1 MKNILAK
8 LLIFITCALI
18 VLSSCGIGEEQY
30 VPEGEFYIKTSPSRG
45 DGGVREVVSFDS
57 SNVTLTTDGGEM
69 SIDGEGLRV
78 GVLDID
84 TGRVSLSGKIN
95 AVYYFDNPSEPSS
108 HGFFGKLFK

>member
-1 MKNILAK
+1 M
-8 LLIFITCALI
+8 
-18 VLSSCGIGEEQY
+18 SE
-30 VPEGEFYIKTSPSRG
+30 IKRENLVGTHSFCVSERNSM
-45 DGGVREVVSFDS
+45 DVIGVREVVSFDS

>member
-1 MKNILAK
+1 M
-8 LLIFITCALI
+8 
-18 VLSSCGIGEEQY
+18 SE
-30 VPEGEFYIKTSPSRG
+30 IKRENLGGAHSFCVSERNSM
-45 DGGVREVVSFDS
+45 DVIGVREVVSFDS